1 MDVKIAAIG
10 GNAAMYK
17 IKTKVA
23 LELET

>member
-17 IKTKVA
+17 IETKVA
-23 LELET
+23 HELET